1 MYTLLVQA
9 LPSYSHPCRV
19 RFASTPDPHLIV
31 CPTSVWFPIVGL
43 LQRSSDLFP
52 STLRLI
58 DFSSDFAF
66 APWHTNNGQVVNS
79 YLPDSIFDPWTFKH
93 VVRTRSD
100 TIPINPDPEPYL
112 LISQP
117 HLNLAIPF
125 PVSPLR
131 IRSSR
136 LTSLHFG
143 LCSTFPLSSASDP
156 LS

>member
-1 MYTLLVQA
+1 MCAPMIPCSMLRVLLMI
-9 LPSYSHPCRV
+9 PSVSLV
-19 RFASTPDPHLIV
+19 S
-31 CPTSVWFPIVGL
+31 L
-43 LQRSSDLFP
+43 LF
-52 STLRLI
+52 
-58 DFSSDFAF
+58 
-66 APWHTNNGQVVNS
+66 HTR
-79 YLPDSIFDPWTFKH
+79 

-117 HLNLAIPF
+117 HLDLAIPF

-136 LTSLHFG
+136 LASLHFG
-143 LCSTFPLSSASDP
+143 LRSTFPLSSASDP